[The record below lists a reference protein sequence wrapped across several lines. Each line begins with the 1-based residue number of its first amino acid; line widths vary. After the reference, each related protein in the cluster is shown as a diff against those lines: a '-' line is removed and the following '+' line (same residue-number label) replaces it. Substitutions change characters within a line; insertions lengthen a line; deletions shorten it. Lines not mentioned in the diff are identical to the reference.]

1 MYRPCVKHRKIWF
14 IWSVV
19 EDNARAYIL
28 TSISILCVACG
39 LYVDGLCDGPVSVFL
54 SCLQRVDSSL
64 KVILGTAV
72 CFPQMESEFGYSI
85 SRKFKKLET
94 ELGIKI

>member
-64 KVILGTAV
+64 QSVIRDSGVL
-72 CFPQMESEFGYSI
+72 SSD
-85 SRKFKKLET
+85 
-94 ELGIKI
+94 GIGIWVFYFQKN